1 VIWGGVGLVHL
12 GSFMLGREGMR
23 LMGRLSVLGGR
34 GVVLLRLGS
43 ILRRVVALL
52 VTSPVLMIGLLLL
65 LMVLLGLRLRRGQ
78 EASWLVLLLAVWL
91 GLVVLGRCEDGGVDG
106 TGSSRRG
113 HDGLPSDVCQ
123 LVRWKSKA
131 RRPSRLETR
140 SPPFSLLPPVDH
152 RLFPLDK
159 RQ

>member
-52 VTSPVLMIGLLLL
+52 VTSPVLMI
-65 LMVLLGLRLRRGQ
+65 LLGLRLRRGQ